1 MPPRMFELIN
11 KKAYRILFALALIGT
26 LIATLSVATELV
38 RAGLINDK
46 LAHGLI
52 FFVLTFLCFHAMPG
66 RYGLR
71 ALVALAFFGLA
82 IEIIQHFLP
91 YRNFSWLDWA
101 SDIAGIVLYDLI
113 HRLKILILSTK
124 SEQEP

>member
-1 MPPRMFELIN
+1 MFELIN
-11 KKAYRILFALALIGT
+11 KKTYQILFVLALIGT
-26 LIATLSVATELV
+26 LIVTLSVATELV

-66 RYGLR
+66 RYGLF
-71 ALVALAFFGLA
+71 ALVILAFFGLV

-91 YRNFSWLDWA
+91 YRNFSWLDWV
-101 SDIAGIVLYDLI
+101 SDIAGIILYDLV
-113 HRLKILILSTK
+113 HRLKNLILPNK
-124 SEQEP
+124 SEQE